1 MKQTKIFKMNKVL
14 FSILFFGLILFVV
27 SCEEDDDMSLNE
39 PGNVEIEF
47 DNIALVNG
55 VMRQLSLVTPGSDEY
70 EYTNGMGQ
78 DFNINLL
85 RYYITNIKLE
95 GPNGEVFE
103 DHVHV
108 DAAETEGIYLID
120 EAIPSS
126 GSVVLNDVP
135 AGEYDKIT
143 FTVGVDEN
151 GVTEG
156 AAGGNLDPATCN
168 MFWNWNS
175 GYVAVKFEGQS
186 PVSPG
191 GTTGFETLE
200 GVDKG
205 ILYHIGGWKDVDG
218 TAFVYNNKTL
228 SFDFDTNAK
237 VEKGQQPT
245 VHMVFDV
252 LKLFAGENMIDFTG
266 NNNVHKPVD
275 GKPAAEN
282 IPGAF
287 AFDHIHQ

>member
-1 MKQTKIFKMNKVL
+1 MNNSIFFNKSKSLLPVL
-14 FSILFFGLILFVV
+14 FFAVIAFMG
-27 SCEEDDDMSLNE
+27 SCDKDDDTKE
-39 PGNVEIEF
+39 AGAVEIEF

-55 VMRQLSLVTPGSDEY
+55 VQRQLSLVTPGSTDY
-70 EYTNGMGQ
+70 EYTNGLGQ

-95 GPNGEVFE
+95 GPNGEVFN

-108 DAAETEGIYLID
+108 DASETEGIYLVD
-120 EAIPSS
+120 ESIPSS

-135 AGEYDKIT
+135 AGEYNKIT
-143 FTVGVDEN
+143 FTVGVEEN
-151 GVTEG
+151 GVTDG

-175 GYVAVKFEGQS
+175 GYIAVKFEGQS

-191 GTTGFETLE
+191 GTTGSETLE
-200 GVDKG
+200 GIDKG
-205 ILYHIGGWKDVDG
+205 IVYHIGGWKDVDG
-218 TAFVYNNKTL
+218 TAFVYNNKTM
-228 SFDFDTNAK
+228 SFTFDTKAK
-237 VEKGQQPT
+237 VEKGKQPT

-252 LKLFAGENMIDFTG
+252 LKLFADENMIDFTG
-266 NNNVHKPVD
+266 NNNIHKPAD
-275 GKPAAEN
+275 GKPAADN

>member
-1 MKQTKIFKMNKVL
+1 MKHRNFSKHSTSI
-14 FSILFFGLILFVV
+14 FSIFFVALALFMG
-27 SCEEDDDMSLNE
+27 SCSKDDDTKE
-39 PGNVEIEF
+39 PGAVEIEF

-55 VMRQLSLVTPGSDEY
+55 VQRQLSLVTPGSTSY
-70 EYTNGMGQ
+70 GYTNGMGQ

-95 GPNGEVFE
+95 GPNGEVFS
-103 DHVHV
+103 DPVQV
-108 DAAETEGIYLID
+108 AASGTKGIYLVD
-120 EAIPSS
+120 EALPSS

-135 AGEYDKIT
+135 AGEYNKIT
-143 FTVGVDEN
+143 FTVGVEEN
-151 GVTEG
+151 AVTEG
-156 AAGGNLDPATCN
+156 AAGGNLDPATCK

-175 GYVAVKFEGQS
+175 GYIGLKFEGQS
-186 PVSPG
+186 PVSAG
-191 GTTGFETLE
+191 GTTGSETLT

-205 ILYHIGGWKDVDG
+205 IAYHIGGWKNIDG
-218 TAFVYNNKTL
+218 TAFVYNNKTM
-228 SFDFDTNAK
+228 SFNFDTKAK

-252 LKLFAGENMIDFTG
+252 MKLFTGVNMIDFTG

-275 GKPAAEN
+275 GKPAADN

>member
-1 MKQTKIFKMNKVL
+1 MNKLL
-14 FSILFFGLILFVV
+14 FSILFVGISIFMV
-27 SCEEDDDMSLNE
+27 SCGDDDSQQKD
-39 PGNVEIEF
+39 PGVIEIEF

-55 VMRQLSLVTPGSDEY
+55 VQRQLSLVTPGSADY
-70 EYTNGMGQ
+70 NYTNGMGQ

-85 RYYITNIKLE
+85 RYYISNIKLE

-108 DAAETEGIYLID
+108 EASGTEGIYLVD
-120 EAIPSS
+120 ESDLSTGVITLS
-126 GSVVLNDVP
+126 DVP
-135 AGEYDKIT
+135 AGEYNKIT
-143 FTVGVDEN
+143 FTVGVEEN
-151 GVTEG
+151 GVQEG

-175 GYVAVKFEGQS
+175 GYIAVKFEGQS
-186 PVSPG
+186 PVSAG
-191 GTTGFETLE
+191 GTSGSETL
-200 GVDKG
+200 DANNQKG
-205 ILYHIGGWKDVDG
+205 ILYHIGGWRDVDG

-228 SFDFDTNAK
+228 SFDFDTNAR
-237 VEKGQQPT
+237 VENGQQPH

-252 LKLFAGENMIDFTG
+252 LTLFNGVNMIDFTG

-275 GKPAAEN
+275 GVPAAEN